1 MTSSANPDAVTND
14 ESTPQKMPPNG
25 KIGVGAA
32 DGGNVTRRPSS
43 PSQPVQ
49 RASTASQPPLMPST
63 ATSPKTSRDPS
74 PVRPP
79 LKPGLSSA
87 AKLARSRKNSQDLSP
102 HRVSNASGSTA
113 PGVPSA
119 AAIQRALSATGT
131 PQLPSPATSELLIDA
146 PRPQKST
153 KAPTGT
159 VGSSRASIPP
169 RLKSPPITLSATPNR
184 SSIYSPRRTDH
195 VPLTPSITVDRPTPT
210 SASSLEADTEE
221 VDVIPRSG
229 TRTPVK
235 ASIGTGPL
243 ETVQEGSLPK
253 HDPNAIEAVSKAT
266 DKERPSTIE
275 ESLLEDSEPKV
286 FNTLAESGSESGGN
300 KNTRGKSE
308 SKDGRKAS
316 MSYAKPRPTTVN
328 AKKSFSQLNSTKA
341 KIASEGS
348 ARNMTVETETVS
360 SVPQVAVGGGAGERG
375 VPGRMDTNGSIRL
388 KPSIETIRPKK
399 EKKRTAR
406 KTPSINSGTG
416 GSSRRFHHH
425 HIHSRAPSPMITSP
439 EPTISPNSRHVSH
452 QFHYSSGSGQVSRR
466 GLLTQPAA
474 LEPSLH
480 RPALNVRKSSTVLT
494 NFRARTASSK
504 ADIFEAKVASA
515 VDEANSSD
523 SEETFVY
530 ESNPPEPHSARPN
543 RFHSRTPSATSMA
556 SQVDYHGTR
565 FRQDGHHSITGKKSM
580 KFTNHPNY
588 SHGDN
593 AEGGRNGALGSGRSS
608 GGNHSHHHHIGRY
621 GRGTAGHTSLFD
633 DESPFP
639 TAAKPLRTPGSNGSR
654 LSPRPT
660 TPRSPHPF
668 RAPGFS
674 KSNIPLSYDLEG
686 EGADDERMP
695 LIGSVR
701 SGRTRNS
708 RRPPNRSDARDDV
721 KPAGFCRRLSC
732 CIALAITVGLL
743 VATIVVALV
752 MCSKPLFEVHIKE
765 IQSVIASE
773 QELMFDL
780 HVHAVNPN
788 LVAIQVTELS
798 IDIFAKSKYVGA
810 DASWE
815 AVRKQRA
822 TDLPQGYTRRVQ
834 LHDPEADQRRY
845 GTQDGVDEG
854 NDPIQDP
861 DGDPQLQLL
870 GRILEF
876 DSPLIFEA
884 SPLRHQS
891 LSSIGEVRL
900 AKPGNHTKG
909 VSQWWEKAIQH
920 PFELR
925 VKGPIYY
932 SLPISSRLRTA
943 TITGSVL
950 VQPEAPIDDHDS
962 LSFQATQDPSAT
974 HRSSETFR
982 VGVAR
987 GNEFTS

>member
-1 MTSSANPDAVTND
+1 MTSSAKSDAVTND
-14 ESTPQKMPPNG
+14 EPTPHNMSQNDRTG
-25 KIGVGAA
+25 SGTDLGHI
-32 DGGNVTRRPSS
+32 TRRSSS
-43 PSQPVQ
+43 PSHPLQ
-49 RASTASQPPLMPST
+49 RASTTPLPPPTLSAT
-63 ATSPKTSRDPS
+63 TSPRTSRDPS
-74 PVRPP
+74 PIRPP
-79 LKPGLSSA
+79 LKPGLSNA
-87 AKLARSRKNSQDLSP
+87 ATLARSRKNSQDSSP
-102 HRVSNASGSTA
+102 HRASNASGPAA

-119 AAIQRALSATGT
+119 AAIQRALSATGAS
-131 PQLPSPATSELLIDA
+131 QLPSPATPEFLIDT
-146 PRPQKST
+146 PRPQKSS
-153 KAPTGT
+153 KAP
-159 VGSSRASIPP
+159 VGVAGLSRASIPP
-169 RLKSPPITLSATPNR
+169 RLKSPPISLSTTPNR
-184 SSIYSPRRTDH
+184 SSIYSPRRTDN
-195 VPLTPSITVDRPTPT
+195 VPLTPSITLDRPTPT
-210 SASSLEADTEE
+210 SASSLEGDTEE
-221 VDVIPRSG
+221 TENISRSG
-229 TRTPVK
+229 MRTPVK
-235 ASIGTGPL
+235 GTIGSGTL

-253 HDPNAIEAVSKAT
+253 LDPSAMEAVSNFA

-275 ESLLEDSEPKV
+275 ESLLEQSVPRTSNALV
-286 FNTLAESGSESGGN
+286 ESGSESGGN
-300 KNTRGKSE
+300 RITRAKSE
-308 SKDGRKAS
+308 SKDERKAS
-316 MSYAKPRPTTVN
+316 ISHAKSRPTTVN
-328 AKKSFSQLNSTKA
+328 PKKSFSQLNSTKA
-341 KIASEGS
+341 KIAGEGS
-348 ARNMTVETETVS
+348 VKNMTVETETVS

-375 VPGRMDTNGSIRL
+375 VPGRTDTSGSIRL
-388 KPSIETIRPKK
+388 KPSTETIRPKK
-399 EKKRTAR
+399 EKKRAAR

-425 HIHSRAPSPMITSP
+425 HIHSRAPSPRATSP
-439 EPTISPNSRHVSH
+439 EPATSPDFRYVSD
-452 QFHYSSGSGQVSRR
+452 QFHYSSGYRPAPRSR
-466 GLLTQPAA
+466 LLTQPAV

-480 RPALNVRKSSTVLT
+480 SPSLKVRQSSTVLT
-494 NFRARTASSK
+494 SFRGRTASSK

-530 ESNPPEPHSARPN
+530 ESNPPEPLSARPN
-543 RFHSRTPSATSMA
+543 RYHSRTPSATSMA
-556 SQVDYHGTR
+556 SQLDHHGGR

-588 SHGDN
+588 SHGDP
-593 AEGGRNGALGSGRSS
+593 AEGGRNGTLGSGRST

-633 DESPFP
+633 NESPFP
-639 TAAKPLRTPGSNGSR
+639 NAAKPLRTSGSNGSR
-654 LSPRPT
+654 ASPRPI
-660 TPRSPHPF
+660 TPRSPHPL

-674 KSNIPLSYDLEG
+674 KSNVPLAYDLEG

-695 LIGSVR
+695 LIGSIR

-708 RRPPNRSDARDDV
+708 RRPPNRLDSRDNANS
-721 KPAGFCRRLSC
+721 KGFCRRLSG
-732 CIALAITVGLL
+732 CIALAIVVGLL

-752 MCSKPLFEVHIKE
+752 LCSKPLFEVHIKE
-765 IQSVIASE
+765 IQCVIASE

-810 DASWE
+810 DRSWE
-815 AVRKQRA
+815 VGRKQRA
-822 TDLPQGYTRRVQ
+822 TGLTQDYGRRVQ
-834 LHDPEADQRRY
+834 LRGSETDQQKY
-845 GTQDGVDEG
+845 WTQDGVDEG

-861 DGDPQLQLL
+861 EGDPQLQLL

-884 SPLRHQS
+884 SPLRHHS

-909 VSQWWEKAIQH
+909 VPQWWEKAIQH

-950 VQPEAPIDDHDS
+950 VQPEPPIDDHDS
-962 LSFQATQDPSAT
+962 QSPRTTKHSPITLHASENS
-974 HRSSETFR
+974 RSGSD
-982 VGVAR
+982 R
-987 GNEFTS
+987 GIEFAA

>member
-1 MTSSANPDAVTND
+1 MTTSANSDAVTKD
-14 ESTPQKMPPNG
+14 EPVPQNMSQNNRTG
-25 KIGVGAA
+25 SGTDLGHI
-32 DGGNVTRRPSS
+32 TRRSPS
-43 PSQPVQ
+43 PSQPLQ
-49 RASTASQPPLMPST
+49 RASTTPLPPPTSSAT
-63 ATSPKTSRDPS
+63 TSPRSSRDPS

-79 LKPGLSSA
+79 FKPGVSSA

-102 HRVSNASGSTA
+102 HRASNASG
-113 PGVPSA
+113 PGVPSVPSA

-131 PQLPSPATSELLIDA
+131 PQLPSPATPEYLIDA
-146 PRPQKST
+146 PRPQKSS
-153 KAPTGT
+153 KASVGT
-159 VGSSRASIPP
+159 AGLSRAPVPP
-169 RLKSPPITLSATPNR
+169 RLRSPPISLSTTPNR

-195 VPLTPSITVDRPTPT
+195 VPLTPSITLDRPTPT
-210 SASSLEADTEE
+210 SASSLEGDTEE
-221 VDVIPRSG
+221 TENIPRAG
-229 TRTPVK
+229 MRTPVK
-235 ASIGTGPL
+235 GTIGSNIL

-253 HDPNAIEAVSKAT
+253 HDPSAMETVNQLADKDHPPTT
-266 DKERPSTIE
+266 D
-275 ESLLEDSEPKV
+275 ESLLERSVPRMS
-286 FNTLAESGSESGGN
+286 NTPMESGSESGGN
-300 KNTRGKSE
+300 RTTRAKSE
-308 SKDGRKAS
+308 NKDERKAS
-316 MSYAKPRPTTVN
+316 VSHTKPRPTTVN
-328 AKKSFSQLNSTKA
+328 AKKSFSQLNLTKA
-341 KIASEGS
+341 KIAAEGS
-348 ARNMTVETETVS
+348 VRNMTVETETVS

-375 VPGRMDTNGSIRL
+375 ASGRTDTSGSIRL

-399 EKKRTAR
+399 EKKRAAR

-425 HIHSRAPSPMITSP
+425 HIHSRAPSPRATSP
-439 EPTISPNSRHVSH
+439 EPSTSPDFRYASD
-452 QFHYSSGSGQVSRR
+452 QFHYSTGYGPVPRR
-466 GLLTQPAA
+466 GLLTQPAV

-480 RPALNVRKSSTVLT
+480 SPLLKVRQSSTVLT
-494 NFRARTASSK
+494 SFRGRTASSK

-530 ESNPPEPHSARPN
+530 ESNPPEPLSARPN
-543 RFHSRTPSATSMA
+543 RYHSRTPSATSMA
-556 SQVDYHGTR
+556 SQVDHHGNR

-588 SHGDN
+588 SHGDPV
-593 AEGGRNGALGSGRSS
+593 EGGRNGTLGSGRSS

-633 DESPFP
+633 NESPFP
-639 TAAKPLRTPGSNGSR
+639 NAAKPLRTSGTNGSR
-654 LSPRPT
+654 ISPRPA
-660 TPRSPHPF
+660 TPRSPHLM
-668 RAPGFS
+668 RASGFS
-674 KSNIPLSYDLEG
+674 KSNIPLAYDLEG

-695 LIGSVR
+695 LVGSVR

-708 RRPPNRSDARDDV
+708 RRPPIRSDARDDV
-721 KPAGFCRRLSC
+721 QTTGFCRRLSG
-732 CIALAITVGLL
+732 CIALAIVVGLL
-743 VATIVVALV
+743 VAAIVVALV
-752 MCSKPLFEVHIKE
+752 LCSKPLFEVHIRE
-765 IQSVIASE
+765 IQSVIVSE

-788 LVAIQVTELS
+788 IVAIQVTELS
-798 IDIFAKSKYVGA
+798 IDIFAKSKYVA
-810 DASWE
+810 TDASWGIG
-815 AVRKQRA
+815 RKQRA
-822 TDLPQGYTRRVQ
+822 TGLAQDYSRHAQ
-834 LHDPEADQRRY
+834 QRGSKTDRQEY
-845 GTQDGVDEG
+845 WTQDGIDEG

-861 DGDPQLQLL
+861 EGDPQLQLL

-884 SPLRHQS
+884 SPLRHHS

-943 TITGSVL
+943 TISGSIL

-962 LSFQATQDPSAT
+962 RFPRTSEPSTVT
-974 HRSSETFR
+974 HKASERSQFSPDQGIRF
-982 VGVAR
+982 AA
-987 GNEFTS
+987 